1 MKKNSPLFIAN
12 RHLYLLHWF
21 LMRFLFCYVV
31 CCYIMR
37 DEGNDHNARC
47 KGGLFEIILSYK
59 WELSLSF
66 VVEGLSF
73 FFSSGFSLIA
83 FAFLSLSLYI
93 CWCCV
98 GLYDTSYF
106 VTRKEKFK
114 TRENIKCVI
123 INNNKN
129 HVINS

>member
-1 MKKNSPLFIAN
+1 MRAIFI
-12 RHLYLLHWF
+12 
-21 LMRFLFCYVV
+21 FC
-31 CCYIMR
+31 CGR
-37 DEGNDHNARC
+37 
-47 KGGLFEIILSYK
+47 LIL
-59 WELSLSF
+59 
-66 VVEGLSF
+66 

-123 INNNKN
+123 INNNNGNVTYFLLQILEKRKIMRYYSN
-129 HVINS
+129 QQKGFSYYLFCVCFFFCCKKIFRISFLKDNLTTEENK